1 MKITLP
7 DEKYGNGND
16 YAVSGEGTPV
26 CQTEV
31 FDVDDTYIVFSD
43 SKITIEDF
51 VKETYLSDKSEVIE
65 HFIKSNPHLKRSFH
79 QIIEGMPLVVS
90 PWKAPHKDEAYAIE
104 QTDELMTE
112 FLTLSSDEKKWF
124 SEHHETTT
132 SALMIIAASNL
143 DTREG
148 VVDSPESSSLNLSHL
163 LAVSAGL
170 IDGAQEQGKILN
182 SKMTNFAEYSKEI
195 AEKTKGISEANLKSN
210 PDYKAWRK
218 ASRIFKE
225 EMKGALSGVTKPAYI
240 KEFQARNINKYL
252 NIDKRQLYKAKDFS
266 KSISGID
273 MTSLYKQSMKFSKG
287 LKIGGVVATG
297 LGLYGNGKDL
307 FQTCITNNDVM
318 SEACGRS
325 TVKNVSSMALNAGMG
340 MYGIGLILSPAT
352 GGLSVL
358 LVGGAGFV
366 WGIYGG
372 DISNEFGSAVE
383 EVSFDLYDR
392 LFD

>member
-16 YAVSGEGTPV
+16 CAVSGEGTPV

-65 HFIKSNPHLKRSFH
+65 HFVKSNPHLKRSFH

-132 SALMIIAASNL
+132 NALLMVATSNL
-143 DTREG
+143 DINRG
-148 VVDSPESSSLNLSHL
+148 NSDNPEFIDLNLSHM
-163 LAVSAGL
+163 LAGSGAVIA
-170 IDGAQEQGKILN
+170 GAQVQGDKI
-182 SKMTNFAEYSKEI
+182 SKKMTNFSEYSKVI
-195 AEKTKGISEANLKSN
+195 AEKTKGLSGPSLYSNSDYKEWRGRARTFQKEMKSIISEIGS
-210 PDYKAWRK
+210 PSYIR
-218 ASRIFKE
+218 SIQ
-225 EMKGALSGVTKPAYI
+225 TK
-240 KEFQARNINKYL
+240 NINRYL
-252 NIDKRQLYKAKDFS
+252 NVDKRQLYKAKDFA
-266 KSISGID
+266 KSVSGID
-273 MTSLYKQSMKFSKG
+273 MTALYKQSMSFSKD
-287 LKIGGVVATG
+287 LKTGGWLITG
-297 LGLYGNGKDL
+297 LGLYGNGKDIY
-307 FQTCITNNDVM
+307 QTCNMNGAI
-318 SEACGRS
+318 SEACGR
-325 TVKNVSSMALNAGMG
+325 TMAKNVSSAGINVLGGAAIGYGLALV
-340 MYGIGLILSPAT
+340 PVT
-352 GGLSVL
+352 GGLSIIL
-358 LVGGAGFV
+358 AGVGAFT

-372 DISNEFGSAVE
+372 DLSNSAGDWVE
-383 EVSFDLYDR
+383 EK